1 VSELR
6 FVPPPS
12 RAALRRALRGAIAR
26 LGRPLRALAED
37 VCGLGGTIDLV
48 AAEPSGRV
56 VLVLVAEAGE
66 DLELV
71 GHALAQRAWL
81 APRLGDWLQL
91 APDLGIRSHE
101 TPSLLLVAPDFGDR
115 ARAAAAAV
123 DAEGIGLARYRC
135 VADDA
140 GGPARVLLETITA
153 GSGAAGAGAR
163 RSVFRTGL
171 TDDLLQP
178 EGAPT
183 H

>member
-1 VSELR
+1 MSELR
-6 FVPPPS
+6 LVAPPS
-12 RAALRRALRGAIAR
+12 RAALRRALRGAISR

-37 VCGLGGTIDLV
+37 VCGLDGAIDLV

-56 VLVLVAEAGE
+56 VLVLVGEAGE

-91 APDLGIRSHE
+91 APDLGIRAHE

-135 VADDA
+135 VADDS
-140 GGPARVLLETITA
+140 GGPARVLLETVAPGA
-153 GSGAAGAGAR
+153 GGAGAR
-163 RSVFRTGL
+163 ARRAVFRTGL